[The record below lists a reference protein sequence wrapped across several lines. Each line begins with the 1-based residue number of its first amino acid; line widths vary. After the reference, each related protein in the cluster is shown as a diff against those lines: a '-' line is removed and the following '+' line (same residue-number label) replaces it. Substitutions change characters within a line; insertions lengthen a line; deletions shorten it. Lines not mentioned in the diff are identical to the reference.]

1 MALITVMGATGNTG
15 RAIAER
21 LLARGE
27 KVRALVRS
35 KEKAKDL
42 AAKGAELLAGNAD
55 DPRFLASA
63 FKGADA
69 VYTLIPPNFAA
80 PDFAAYQDTIGAAT
94 AQAIQEAGVTK
105 VVLLS
110 SLGAEHESGTGPI
123 TGLHRQEQR
132 LREIPGVD
140 VLTLRAG
147 YFMENAYAN
156 LGMIKHQG
164 INGGAIAGDVKISM
178 VATQDIADA
187 AAARL
192 AARDWKGFEVQE
204 LLGPRDVTQDEI
216 TAILGKKI
224 GKPDLKYVQF
234 PYADFAKAL
243 TGFGFSEDV
252 ANKFADMSRGLN
264 EGKVKSAEGRNAR
277 NTTPTTFESL
287 TDALAQA
294 YAAA

>member
-15 RAIAER
+15 RGIAER

-27 KVRALVRS
+27 KVRAVVRN

-42 AAKGAELLAGNAD
+42 AAKGAELVAGNAD
-55 DPRFLASA
+55 DTRFLAEA

-69 VYTLIPPNFAA
+69 VYTLIPPNYAA
-80 PDFAAYQDTIGAAT
+80 PDFAAYQDKLGVAT
-94 AQAIQEAGVTK
+94 AEAIRQSGVKK

-110 SLGAEHESGTGPI
+110 SLGAEHEKGTGPI
-123 TGLHRQEQR
+123 AGLHRQEKR
-132 LREIPGVD
+132 LRELPGVD
-140 VLTLRAG
+140 VLSLRAA
-147 YFMENAYAN
+147 YFMENLFGN

-164 INGGAIAGDVKISM
+164 INGGAIAGGVKVTMI
-178 VATQDIADA
+178 ATQDIADA
-187 AAARL
+187 AAKRL
-192 AARDWKGFEVQE
+192 AARDWKGFETQE
-204 LLGPRDVTQDEI
+204 LLGAADLSQDEV

-252 ANKFADMSRGLN
+252 AGQFADMSRALN
-264 EGKVKSAEGRNAR
+264 EGKVRSLEGRSAK
-277 NTTPTTFESL
+277 NTTPTTFESFA
-287 TDALAQA
+287 DVLAKA